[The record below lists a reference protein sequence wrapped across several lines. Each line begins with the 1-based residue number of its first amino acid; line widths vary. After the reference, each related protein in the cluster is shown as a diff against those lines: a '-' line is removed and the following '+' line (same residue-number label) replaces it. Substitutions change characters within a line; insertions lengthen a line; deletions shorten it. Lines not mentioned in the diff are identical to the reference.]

1 MIPHI
6 MLLLSSPT
14 QIMTTNF
21 NDNRSIPIITI
32 ALTSVLVVVGE
43 ILKQDSKYN
52 SYFADAVNRELR
64 DFKLKKMMVLSVMI
78 MVMNKFHDVAVV
90 GDDDDVEE
98 GEGSHLLD
106 LALHIQHPSTER
118 YTWGSP
124 SVTII
129 VCSYDRSTLSALNF
143 WLRKF
148 FIWYFIPWVYGRL
161 P

>member
-1 MIPHI
+1 
-6 MLLLSSPT
+6 
-14 QIMTTNF
+14 MTTNSNNTRF
-21 NDNRSIPIITI
+21 IPIITI

-64 DFKLKKMMVLSVMI
+64 DIKLKRMMAMSVMI
-78 MVMNKFHDVAVV
+78 MMMNKFHNIAVV
-90 GDDDDVEE
+90 SDDDDVEVEE

-118 YTWGSP
+118 YTWGSS

-129 VCSYDRSTLSALNF
+129 VRSYDRSTLSALNF

-148 FIWYFIPWVYGRL
+148 VIWYFIPWVYGRL

>member
-6 MLLLSSPT
+6 MLLLSPPT
-14 QIMTTNF
+14 KIMTTNF
-21 NDNRSIPIITI
+21 NDNRFIPIITI

-64 DFKLKKMMVLSVMI
+64 DIKLKMMILLSLMI
-78 MVMNKFHDVAVV
+78 MIMNKFHDVAVV

-118 YTWGSP
+118 YTWG
-124 SVTII
+124 
-129 VCSYDRSTLSALNF
+129 
-143 WLRKF
+143 
-148 FIWYFIPWVYGRL
+148 
-161 P
+161 

>member
-1 MIPHI
+1 
-6 MLLLSSPT
+6 
-14 QIMTTNF
+14 
-21 NDNRSIPIITI
+21 
-32 ALTSVLVVVGE
+32 
-43 ILKQDSKYN
+43 
-52 SYFADAVNRELR
+52 
-64 DFKLKKMMVLSVMI
+64 MVLSVMI
-78 MVMNKFHDVAVV
+78 MMMNKFHDVAVV
-90 GDDDDVEE
+90 DDDDDVEE

-106 LALHIQHPSTER
+106 LALHIQQPSTER

>member
-1 MIPHI
+1 M
-6 MLLLSSPT
+6 
-14 QIMTTNF
+14 
-21 NDNRSIPIITI
+21 
-32 ALTSVLVVVGE
+32 LVVVGE

-64 DFKLKKMMVLSVMI
+64 DIKLKKMMVLSVMI
-78 MVMNKFHDVAVV
+78 MMMNKCHDVAVV
-90 GDDDDVEE
+90 GDDDDDVEE

-129 VCSYDRSTLSALNF
+129 CS
-143 WLRKF
+143 
-148 FIWYFIPWVYGRL
+148 FIR
-161 P
+161 